1 MYGTLRTVRAPADVA
16 SEVVPLVV
24 RLVSVP
30 TLVSDDATTGLFSVV
45 PLSVDASATA
55 VIVMSALPLNATPL
69 MLREVCSVVAV
80 LALPVTAPV
89 TLPDIPPVA
98 VISPVTPSVPGM
110 VTFPLATGR

>member
-45 PLSVDASATA
+45 PVSVDASATA
-55 VIVMSALPLNATPL
+55 VIVMLALPSNATPL
-69 MLREVCSVVAV
+69 MLRGVCSVIAV
-80 LALPVTAPV
+80 VALPDT
-89 TLPDIPPVA
+89 PPVA
-98 VISPVTPSVPGM
+98 VISPVTVSAPATVP
-110 VTFPLATGR
+110 PADGR